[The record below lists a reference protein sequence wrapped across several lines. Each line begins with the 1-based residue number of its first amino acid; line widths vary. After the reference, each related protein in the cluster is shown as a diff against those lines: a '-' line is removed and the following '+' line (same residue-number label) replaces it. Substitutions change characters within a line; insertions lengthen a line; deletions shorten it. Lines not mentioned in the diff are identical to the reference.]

1 MSMSSMDGMSQM
13 GMSGQQGAMTAYLH
27 FTPLSDT
34 LWFQYWVPTSPAA
47 VLGACIGLFLLSIFE
62 RWIAACRAVAEKS
75 WSQSAQLEMLA
86 NRLRQSKQQLP
97 EKSEPHNRDSKSSE
111 SSLKSAS
118 TPTQS
123 TTTTTTTLR
132 PNVFRNMFSRYNT
145 TTPFIP
151 SHNISRGILHAI
163 QTALSYLF
171 MLASMTFQAAFI
183 ISMCLGAGVG
193 EMMFGR
199 YISGGSSHH

>member
-62 RWIAACRAVAEKS
+62 RWVAACRAVAEKS

-86 NRLRQSKQQLP
+86 NRLRQQLPLP

-111 SSLKSAS
+111 SS
-118 TPTQS
+118 
-123 TTTTTTTLR
+123 TTTPR

>member
-62 RWIAACRAVAEKS
+62 RWVAACRAVAEKS
-75 WSQSAQLEMLA
+75 WSQ
-86 NRLRQSKQQLP
+86 
-97 EKSEPHNRDSKSSE
+97 RDSKSSE
-111 SSLKSAS
+111 SS
-118 TPTQS
+118 
-123 TTTTTTTLR
+123 TTTPR